1 MIQLHE
7 FFHQYNQVS
16 RNLSKKTNER
26 LSTTEIYS
34 SQWTIVYYL
43 YHHGPCT
50 LVEISN
56 YLNVEAPTVTRTVNR
71 LEKIHWIRKI
81 EGKDK
86 REKRIELT
94 DLALKNYATIA
105 NLIGQ
110 FEKDVMNGI
119 SEDELEVAFSVLR
132 KMMTNMNNQR

>member
-1 MIQLHE
+1 MIQSHE

-16 RNLSKKTNER
+16 RNLSKKINER
-26 LSTTEIYS
+26 LADIGIFS
-34 SQWTIVYYL
+34 SQWSIIYYL

-71 LEKIHWIRKI
+71 LESLQWIRKT
-81 EGKDK
+81 EGKDR

-94 DLALKNYATIA
+94 DIAMDNYPS
-105 NLIGQ
+105 LIEKVGQ
-110 FEKDVMNGI
+110 FESDVMEGI
-119 SEDELEVAFSVLR
+119 SEDEKVIAFQVLR
-132 KMMTNMNNQR
+132 KMMTNMDYQR